1 MLLTGTLKREA
12 GNKMGQKPKI
22 AIFGGGTGLS
32 VLLRGLKHK
41 PVDIT
46 AIVTVADDGGSS
58 GRLRNELKIPPPGD
72 IRNVLA
78 ALSDVEPLVEDLF
91 QHRFNK
97 GNDLTGHSLG
107 NLILAAMTNITGDFF
122 HAVTEMSKVL
132 NVRGKVLPAANASV
146 VLHAE
151 MEDGHV
157 VSGESTIPEY
167 GQRIKRVF
175 LTPEQ
180 IDPLPET
187 IDVIRE
193 ADLIIIG
200 PGSLYTSILPNLL
213 VPKIGEEVIKAPA
226 KKVYICNVMTQPGET
241 LHYTAADH
249 VKALNQHMG
258 CGFIDTILVNSEDIP
273 DEIKRKYEMESA
285 RPVDFDIEE
294 LKAMGLEVI
303 RDQIVTYKNDVIRH
317 DTHKVAS
324 LLVDLL
330 KE

>member
-1 MLLTGTLKREA
+1 MTTL
-12 GNKMGQKPKI
+12 PKVVI
-22 AIFGGGTGLS
+22 LGGGTGLS
-32 VLLRGLKHK
+32 VLLRGLKTK

-58 GRLRNELKIPPPGD
+58 GRLRHDLNIPPPGD

-132 NVRGKVLPAANASV
+132 NVRGKVLPAANSSV

-151 MEDGHV
+151 LENGQV
-157 VSGESTIPEY
+157 VTGESKIPTY
-167 GQRIKRVF
+167 GERIKRVF
-175 LTPEQ
+175 LTPNTIE
-180 IDPLPET
+180 PLPES
-187 IDVIRE
+187 IQVIRE
-193 ADLIIIG
+193 ADLIVIG

-213 VPKIGEEVIKAPA
+213 VPHIGEEVIRSKA

-241 LHYTAADH
+241 LSYSAADH
-249 VKALNQHMG
+249 VQALNDHMDRP
-258 CGFIDTILVNSEDIP
+258 FIDTIFVNNKEIP
-273 DEIKRKYEMESA
+273 EEIKAKYAEEQA
-285 RPVDFDIEE
+285 QPVQFDTDV

-303 RDQIVTYKNDVIRH
+303 PGEIITYDQHVIRH
-317 DTHKVAS
+317 DTLKVAA

-330 KE
+330 HKKK

>member
-1 MLLTGTLKREA
+1 
-12 GNKMGQKPKI
+12 
-22 AIFGGGTGLS
+22 
-32 VLLRGLKHK
+32 
-41 PVDIT
+41 
-46 AIVTVADDGGSS
+46 
-58 GRLRNELKIPPPGD
+58 
-72 IRNVLA
+72 
-78 ALSDVEPLVEDLF
+78 
-91 QHRFNK
+91 
-97 GNDLTGHSLG
+97 
-107 NLILAAMTNITGDFF
+107 
-122 HAVTEMSKVL
+122 MSKVL

-151 MEDGHV
+151 MEDGRV
-157 VSGESTIPEY
+157 VSGESTIPAY

-175 LTPEQ
+175 LTPEH

-187 IDVIRE
+187 IDVIR

-200 PGSLYTSILPNLL
+200 PKPLHKHSSQFACAKDRGRS
-213 VPKIGEEVIKAPA
+213 GEGAG

-273 DEIKRKYEMESA
+273 DEIKRKYEKESA